1 METNGC
7 EEEKKKKRRK
17 RDAER
22 KRKQRLAYSEEKK
35 EEIKE
40 KNRQYKRRV
49 ISQLTEEQIQC
60 NPKRGNISVEDLH
73 VRRQQ
78 AADVLSHIEYN
89 DFTNNTN
96 VTHVASSIQIQES
109 IDRFYKHFGRTL
121 LDVDEDNYIESKSVH
136 QSLVCVVCDCFII
149 GRN

>member
-1 METNGC
+1 M
-7 EEEKKKKRRK
+7 
-17 RDAER
+17 
-22 KRKQRLAYSEEKK
+22 
-35 EEIKE
+35 
-40 KNRQYKRRV
+40 
-49 ISQLTEEQIQC
+49 
-60 NPKRGNISVEDLH
+60 
-73 VRRQQ
+73 
-78 AADVLSHIEYN
+78 SHIEYN

-149 GRN
+149 GRNEYHWISKESLLFHKDTLSYRYYYKNGINPILKSQYDVGDMTLSEYHLGQGRSLM